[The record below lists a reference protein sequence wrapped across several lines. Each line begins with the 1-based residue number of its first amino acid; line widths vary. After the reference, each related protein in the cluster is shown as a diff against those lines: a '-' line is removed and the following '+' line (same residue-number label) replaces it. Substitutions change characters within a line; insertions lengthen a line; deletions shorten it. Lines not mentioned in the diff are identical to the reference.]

1 MHPNPLQLAAM
12 VANVLPRAVLV
23 VSRRGEILYRNTT
36 ADEMLPPGQHPSE
49 VLRPVPDGQTANAS
63 LDGVWNSPPPPGE
76 WSLIRR
82 LALQTVRGGS
92 ILADV
97 AVYQPLEPPADAERC
112 LVFILEDVTEQV
124 AMERRLETAERLSTA
139 GDAAGRLAHEL
150 ANPLDGV
157 LRLVGL
163 AMRTVDDETQQRL
176 QSAREGL
183 LRMAGIV
190 QRTAPSPDRRG
201 GVPAEPAGALVGEAI
216 RVNQPLADRQ
226 SVEIDLDVASPV
238 AEIPVDAG
246 LFQIAC
252 NLIRNALDAMPEGGR
267 LSVDVASELGSIVLR
282 VTDTGWGVP
291 SDNLD
296 DIFLPFYS
304 TKAPGKGTGLGL
316 AVCRDIAEGLG
327 GEIRASRPA
336 EGGMRFTVTVPASA
350 DTEMLAEGATL

>member
-1 MHPNPLQLAAM
+1 
-12 VANVLPRAVLV
+12 
-23 VSRRGEILYRNTT
+23 
-36 ADEMLPPGQHPSE
+36 
-49 VLRPVPDGQTANAS
+49 
-63 LDGVWNSPPPPGE
+63 
-76 WSLIRR
+76 
-82 LALQTVRGGS
+82 
-92 ILADV
+92 
-97 AVYQPLEPPADAERC
+97 
-112 LVFILEDVTEQV
+112 
-124 AMERRLETAERLSTA
+124 
-139 GDAAGRLAHEL
+139 
-150 ANPLDGV
+150 
-157 LRLVGL
+157 
-163 AMRTVDDETQQRL
+163 MRTVDDETQLRL

-336 EGGMRFTVTVPASA
+336 EGGMRFTVTVPVSA